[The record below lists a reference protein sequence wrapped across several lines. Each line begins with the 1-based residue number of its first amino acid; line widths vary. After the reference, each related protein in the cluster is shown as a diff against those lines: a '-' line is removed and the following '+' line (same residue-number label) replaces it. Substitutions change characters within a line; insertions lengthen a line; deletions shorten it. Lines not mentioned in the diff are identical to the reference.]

1 METKKGNIMDIDQAS
16 NFLACTILVGAGIT
30 VLIAFV
36 LLINN
41 LCHRYWK
48 SFSLPEF
55 MNPAAPR
62 RFAEPHELPAEKIAP
77 ILDKEKN

>member
-1 METKKGNIMDIDQAS
+1 MDIDTAS
-16 NFLACTILVGAGIT
+16 NVLACSILLGAAIT

-55 MNPAAPR
+55 MNPVAPR
-62 RFAEPHELPAEKIAP
+62 RFAEPHEIYAEKDTA
-77 ILDKEKN
+77 ILDKEKR

>member
-1 METKKGNIMDIDQAS
+1 MDIDSAS
-16 NFLACTILVGAGIT
+16 NVLACSILLGAAVT

-48 SFSLPEF
+48 SMNLPEF
-55 MNPAAPR
+55 MNPTAPL
-62 RFAEPHELPAEKIAP
+62 RFAEPHEIPTKSENKPHELPMVPPA
-77 ILDKEKN
+77 

>member
-1 METKKGNIMDIDQAS
+1 MDIDQAS
-16 NFLACTILVGAGIT
+16 NFLACSILLGAGIT

-48 SFSLPEF
+48 SFSLPEIL
-55 MNPAAPR
+55 NPMAPR
-62 RFAEPHELPAEKIAP
+62 RFAEPHEIPSEKVAP
-77 ILDKEKN
+77 TLDKK

>member
-1 METKKGNIMDIDQAS
+1 MDIDQAS
-16 NFLACTILVGAGIT
+16 NFLACTILIGSGIT
-30 VLIAFV
+30 VVIAFV

-62 RFAEPHELPAEKIAP
+62 RFAEPHELPSEAE
-77 ILDKEKN
+77 LQSKNKPHKLPNVPPA

>member
-1 METKKGNIMDIDQAS
+1 MEIDPAS
-16 NFLACTILVGAGIT
+16 NFLACTILLGSGIT
-30 VLIAFV
+30 VVIAFV

-48 SFSLPEF
+48 SFSLPEIL
-55 MNPAAPR
+55 NPMAPR

>member
-1 METKKGNIMDIDQAS
+1 MDIDSAS
-16 NFLACTILVGAGIT
+16 NILACSILLGAAIT

-48 SFSLPEF
+48 SFTLPDF
-55 MNPAAPR
+55 LNPAAPMQ
-62 RFAEPHELPAEKIAP
+62 RFAEPHELAAET
-77 ILDKEKN
+77 DKKKL